1 MIYADSTP
9 NIETCPDCG
18 SEATNY
24 GGTDFFCSCGFYF
37 VVEEPEEQ
45 KHGS

>member
-1 MIYADSTP
+1 MIYADSSP
-9 NIETCPDCG
+9 NYSICPDCG
-18 SEATNY
+18 GDAMNY
-24 GGTDFFCSCGFYF
+24 GGTDFTCECGFYF